1 MEEEEEKEALARFC
15 RLMISRLRHKRQQEQ
30 QQPDEATG
38 EKTTAVGR
46 GRGRGRV
53 RTEAEGD
60 TDRKLR
66 PAHSTRQGGLK
77 PSTDLLCRGLEVQAV
92 PLQLIS
98 TLRLRRLR
106 EEMERVRSRTC
117 VTHFYHMSVINVRKK
132 TH

>member
-38 EKTTAVGR
+38 EKTTAV